1 MIILFVD
8 LKKAYDSVPRLAL
21 WSVLEKCGV
30 PPRMLGIIRSFH
42 DGMVA
47 RVRVGDH
54 RTDDIVVN
62 NGLRQGC
69 VLAPTL
75 FNIYFSAVVAYWRDR
90 SPQAGITV
98 KHRHGRKLVGD
109 RTAKSRLDEVRVFE
123 SQFADDVAVYATTR
137 EAFERATLELLH
149 AASVWGL
156 TISIPKTKGLIMGR
170 HLTPTDM
177 APIQLDTGCIE
188 IVQDF
193 TYLGSMITTDG
204 EVGKDVR
211 SRISKASR
219 AFGCLQRS
227 VFQNRHLSTDT
238 KRTVY
243 RAAVLS
249 VLLYGAETWAVKA
262 NSLRRLSGFHNR
274 CIRSIMGVT
283 RLRQWRERITSRQ
296 LATAFGMEEK
306 VGDILLG
313 HRLRWLGHL
322 ARMESCR
329 LPKQLLFGELE
340 KKRPSHGVKRR
351 PQGSGHQRTRL
362 VRPCSGQRGLESSLQ
377 GWPIDTT

>member
-1 MIILFVD
+1 M
-8 LKKAYDSVPRLAL
+8 
-21 WSVLEKCGV
+21 
-30 PPRMLGIIRSFH
+30 
-42 DGMVA
+42 
-47 RVRVGDH
+47 
-54 RTDDIVVN
+54 
-62 NGLRQGC
+62 
-69 VLAPTL
+69 
-75 FNIYFSAVVAYWRDR
+75 AYWRDR

-193 TYLGSMITTDG
+193 TYLGSMITTDE
-204 EVGKDVR
+204 EVGKDVT

-262 NSLRRLSGFHNR
+262 NSLRHLSGFHNR

-283 RLRQWRERITSRQ
+283 RLRQWRERERITQDSWQQPLGWKKKLEISCWGTACAGLVTWHEWNLGGYQNSSSLVSWRRKTKSRSEEE
-296 LATAFGMEEK
+296 MERYS
-306 VGDILLG
+306 D
-313 HRLRWLGHL
+313 
-322 ARMESCR
+322 C
-329 LPKQLLFGELE
+329 
-340 KKRPSHGVKRR
+340 R